1 MNRHIKIISGT
12 SGSGKTIALRALEDL
27 GYYCVDNLPVVMLS
41 QFAEEVLAKADS
53 GIEHAAV
60 SIDARNLTV
69 LDSLP
74 KHLKRIRG
82 EGVSC
87 EVIFLDTEELALVRR
102 YTETRRTH
110 PLMDDKIPLVESI
123 HLEKQLLSPISEIAT
138 KHFDTTNMTP
148 HELRLLIQED
158 AGSTEPGYPSLLFK
172 SFAYKRGA
180 PPDADFVFD
189 VRCLPNPYWNAELK
203 GYSGLDEPIVEFF
216 ADKPLVDTMIN
227 QIDSFVDE
235 WMPRFHSV
243 GRIYMT
249 IAIGCTGGRHRSVY
263 VVERLAAIYH
273 GRRTSV
279 QKRHGELR

>member
-1 MNRHIKIISGT
+1 MNKHIKIISGT

-53 GIEHAAV
+53 DIEHAAV

-74 KHLKRIRG
+74 KHLKRIRDK
-82 EGVSC
+82 GVSC
-87 EVIFLDTEELALVRR
+87 EVIFLDTEESALVRR
-102 YTETRRTH
+102 YTETRRKH
-110 PLMDDKIPLVESI
+110 PLMDDEIPLVESI
-123 HLEKQLLSPISEIAT
+123 HLEKQLLSPISELAT

-216 ADKPLVDTMIN
+216 ADKPLVDTMIS

-263 VVERLAAIYH
+263 VVERLAKIYQ
-273 GRRTSV
+273 GRSTSV

>member
-1 MNRHIKIISGT
+1 MNKHIKIISGT

-53 GIEHAAV
+53 DIEHAAV

-74 KHLKRIRG
+74 KHLKRIRDK
-82 EGVSC
+82 GVSC
-87 EVIFLDTEELALVRR
+87 EVIFLDTEESALVRR
-102 YTETRRTH
+102 YTETRRKH
-110 PLMDDKIPLVESI
+110 PLMDDEIPLVESI
-123 HLEKQLLSPISEIAT
+123 HLEKQLLSPISELAT
-138 KHFDTTNMTP
+138 KHFDSTNMTP

-216 ADKPLVDTMIN
+216 ADKPLVDTMIS

-263 VVERLAAIYH
+263 VVERLAKIYR
-273 GRRTSV
+273 GRSTSV